1 MTTPLQDIHEHIICQ
16 SPDAVL
22 YSDREGTIRLWNQGA
37 ERIFGFSA
45 AEALGQSLDL
55 IIPERLRERHWD
67 GYFEVMKTGESR
79 YGTDLLS
86 VPALHRDGRQFS
98 CAFSIV
104 MIKDAQGQPLG
115 VASIMRDANAAFE
128 REKALKAK
136 VAELEA
142 KLAATGS
149 T

>member
-1 MTTPLQDIHEHIICQ
+1 MTMPLQDIHKDIISQ

-22 YSDREGTIRLWNQGA
+22 YSDRDGIIRLWNQGA

-45 AEALGQSLDL
+45 AEAIGQSLDL
-55 IIPERLRERHWD
+55 IIPERLRARHWE
-67 GYFEVMKTGESR
+67 GYFKVMKTGESR

-104 MIKDAQGQPLG
+104 MIKDEQGQPLG
-115 VASIMRDANAAFE
+115 VASIMRDNSAAFE
-128 REKALKAK
+128 QEKAMKK
-136 VAELEA
+136 RIAELEA
-142 KLAATGS
+142 QLPKRP
-149 T
+149 

>member
-1 MTTPLQDIHEHIICQ
+1 MPTTLDMNIYELIISQ

-22 YSDREGTIRLWNQGA
+22 YSDREGLIRLWNQGA

-45 AEALGQSLDL
+45 QEAIGQSLDL
-55 IIPERLRERHWD
+55 IIPERLRERHWE
-67 GYFEVMKTGESR
+67 GYFKVMETGQSR
-79 YGTDLLS
+79 YGTELLS

-115 VASIMRDANAAFE
+115 VASIMRDGSEAFE
-128 REKALKAK
+128 REKTMKK
-136 VAELEA
+136 RIAELETRQPDS
-142 KLAATGS
+142 K
-149 T
+149 